1 MDIKDTNPIVK
12 PKENEGAAL
21 PPIVEE
27 YYDLCRWILAK
38 VTKFQKELI

>member
-21 PPIVEE
+21 PPIVEG
-27 YYDLCRWILAK
+27 YYDLCRWILEK
-38 VTKFQKELI
+38 GSKSRKELI